1 MLLKTKDLRE
11 KSVTELQE
19 ELSSLKEQLFKA
31 KMQLSSRQLENSS
44 LLGTLRKSIARIQ
57 TLLTEK
63 EILALGGIE

>member
-11 KSVTELQE
+11 KSVAELQE

-44 LLGTLRKSIARIQ
+44 LLGSLRKSIARIR

>member
-11 KSVTELQE
+11 KSATELQD
-19 ELSSLKEQLFKA
+19 ELASLKEQLFKA

-57 TLLTEK
+57 TLITEK
-63 EILALGGIE
+63 EILAMGGVE